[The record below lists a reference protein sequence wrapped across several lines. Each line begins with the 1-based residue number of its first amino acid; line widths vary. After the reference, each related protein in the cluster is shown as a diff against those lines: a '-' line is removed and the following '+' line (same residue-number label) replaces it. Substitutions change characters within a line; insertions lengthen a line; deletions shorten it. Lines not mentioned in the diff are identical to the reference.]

1 MFKIILSLFG
11 FLSYVSV
18 YAEVIIQGPQQTP
31 PTPNAIGPPGGS
43 GGPWTPGSQAS
54 PIDNYAIYLI
64 VLAIIVAIVYFA
76 MNKYKKSLI

>member
-43 GGPWTPGSQAS
+43 GGPWTPGAQAS
-54 PIDNYAIYLI
+54 PIDNYTIYLI
-64 VLAIIVAIVYFA
+64 GLAIVVAIVYFA